1 MPGGEG
7 EVGAEGGEGVTVWE
21 GVWGLGV
28 EGAVEV
34 GRLSK
39 CWGRKAR
46 YVGCRQGQEVGLA

>member
-1 MPGGEG
+1 MGRGVGG
-7 EVGAEGGEGVTVWE
+7 
-21 GVWGLGV
+21 WGLGF

-46 YVGCRQGQEVGLA
+46 YVGVQAGAGGGAGM